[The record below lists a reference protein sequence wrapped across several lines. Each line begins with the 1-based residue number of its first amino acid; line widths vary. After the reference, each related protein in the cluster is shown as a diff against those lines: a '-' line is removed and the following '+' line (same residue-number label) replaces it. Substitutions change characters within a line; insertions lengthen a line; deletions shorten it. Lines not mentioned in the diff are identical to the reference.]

1 MSPGETEIAKAYRR
15 PLTPLGMAVSIFVH
29 AAVLLTL
36 WWLIRTPRETSVEVE
51 IRQIEKTPPQKPV
64 PPPKRVEILPTPPG
78 PATQPPPP
86 NTTPNPNPG
95 VTPQSL
101 DPNPGS
107 DAPAF
112 PVNASPSMVSPV
124 NVSVRFRDRV
134 EPEYPVMMRIAN
146 REGTVVLEVEVD
158 ETGRLL
164 DVKLLKS
171 AGSEFDASAEAAIR
185 ASTFEPAMIGT
196 TPVRAK
202 VQVHVPFRLTGY

>member
-1 MSPGETEIAKAYRR
+1 MSR
-15 PLTPLGMAVSIFVH
+15 PISSLGLAVSVAVH
-29 AAVLLTL
+29 LALLLTL
-36 WWLIRTPRETSVEVE
+36 WALIRTPRETSIAVE
-51 IRQIEKTPPQKPV
+51 IRQIEKTPPKPV
-64 PPPKRVEILPTPPG
+64 PPPKRVEILPMPPG

-86 NTTPNPNPG
+86 NVTPNPNPG

-101 DPNPGS
+101 DPNPGP

-112 PVNASPSMVSPV
+112 PVNTAPSMISPV

-134 EPEYPVMMRIAN
+134 EPEYPVMMRLAN
-146 REGTVVLEVEVD
+146 REGTVVLEMEVD
-158 ETGRLL
+158 ETGQLIGVR
-164 DVKLLKS
+164 LLKS

-185 ASTFEPAMIGT
+185 ASTYEPAMIGT

>member
-1 MSPGETEIAKAYRR
+1 MEQGEIVKAYRR
-15 PLTPLGMAVSIFVH
+15 PLTPLGMAVSVVVH

-51 IRQIEKTPPQKPV
+51 IRQVEKTPPPKPV
-64 PPPKRVEILPTPPG
+64 PPPKRVEIPPMAPG

-86 NTTPNPNPG
+86 NVTPNPNPG

-101 DPNPGS
+101 DAHPGP
-107 DAPAF
+107 DAPTF
-112 PVNASPSMVSPV
+112 PVNAAPTMISPV
-124 NVSVRFRDRV
+124 NVSVRFRERV

-146 REGTVVLEVEVD
+146 REGTVVMELEVD
-158 ETGRLL
+158 EAGRLL

-171 AGSEFDASAEAAIR
+171 AGAEFDSSAEAAIR

-202 VQVHVPFRLTGY
+202 VQVHIPFRLTGY

>member
-1 MSPGETEIAKAYRR
+1 MSQGDIVKAYRR
-15 PLTPLGMAVSIFVH
+15 PLTPLGMAVSIALH

-36 WWLIRTPRETSVEVE
+36 WALIRTPRETSVEVE
-51 IRQIEKTPPQKPV
+51 IRQIEKTPPPKPV
-64 PPPKRVEILPTPPG
+64 PPPKRVEILPTPAG

-86 NTTPNPNPG
+86 DVTPNPTPG

-101 DPNPGS
+101 DPNPGP

-112 PVNASPSMVSPV
+112 PVNPAPSQIQPV
-124 NVSVRFRDRV
+124 NVSVRFRERV
-134 EPEYPVMMRIAN
+134 EPEYPVMMRLAN

-158 ETGRLL
+158 ETGQLVG
-164 DVKLLKS
+164 VKRLKS
-171 AGSEFDASAEAAIR
+171 AGPEFDASAEAAIR